1 METFSED
8 TLRAAREKLLARGA
22 LLADRLKQV
31 KADLAQ
37 QPDSSPM
44 ASPEAVTPHES
55 AAVLLAIEKSSY
67 AEIARIEAALE
78 HMEDGTFG
86 LCEECGHEIEAA
98 RFVAWPEAA
107 RCKACERKG

>member
-55 AAVLLAIEKSSY
+55 AAVLLAIEKSAY
-67 AEIARIEAALE
+67 AEISRIEAALE
-78 HMEDGTFG
+78 RLEVGTFG
-86 LCEECGHEIEAA
+86 LCEECGKEIEAA
-98 RFVAWPEAA
+98 RFIALPEAT
-107 RCKACERKG
+107 RCKICASDG